1 MITIDQIRAR
11 CAEVGDCWIWQ
22 GATSNTGYLIIKVKG
37 CNCQFVRRVVFR
49 LGGLHLQPRQ
59 PVITTCEDK
68 LCVNPEHLRSST
80 VADVAKAAAQRGAFS
95 GLARAAK
102 IAASKRS
109 TAAKLDMEKAREIRV
124 SEESGPVL
132 AARYGVNK
140 SVINNIKRG
149 VSWKDHTNPFFALG
163 AR

>member
-1 MITIDQIRAR
+1 MITLDQIHAR

-22 GATSNTGYLIIKVKG
+22 GATSNTGYPIIKVKG

-49 LGGLHLQPRQ
+49 LDGHELQPRQ

-68 LCVNPEHLRSST
+68 LCVNPEHLRAST
-80 VADVAKAAAQRGAFS
+80 VSDVAKAAAQRGAFS

-102 IAASKRS
+102 IAAFKRS

-149 VSWKDHTNPFFALG
+149 VARKDHKNPFFALG